1 MKIFDKASWQIDNGM
16 KEEVVIAHFEFI
28 FEWLNEHDMLS
39 PDGLEILEAGIDEEV
54 SLHEG
59 VVNEKGLHF
68 LNEFYDKLITDTE
81 YDVVR
86 EKELI
91 EKLFASK

>member
-1 MKIFDKASWQIDNGM
+1 MKVFDKASWQIDNGVD
-16 KEEVVIAHFEFI
+16 EVTVIAHFEFI
-28 FEWLNEHDMLS
+28 FGWLNEHDMLS
-39 PDGLEILEAGIDEEV
+39 PDGLEILETGIDEDV

-59 VVNEKGLHF
+59 MVNERGLHF

-81 YDVVR
+81 YDVAH
-86 EKELI
+86 EKALI